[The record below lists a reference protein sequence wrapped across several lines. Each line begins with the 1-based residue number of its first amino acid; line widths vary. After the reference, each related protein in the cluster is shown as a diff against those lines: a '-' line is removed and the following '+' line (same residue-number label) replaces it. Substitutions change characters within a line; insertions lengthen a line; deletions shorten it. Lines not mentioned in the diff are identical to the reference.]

1 MLNNEN
7 RYLFKFAWKSILR
20 NAGRSFFISF
30 SVALAVV
37 IAIWVTAFF
46 EGMNTQI
53 EQAVVNTNMGHF
65 QIQDPVYARTT
76 DSSSPL
82 QWSLG
87 LAAGLKEPFI
97 KAVSPELV
105 LDANISTPE
114 GAAALAVLG
123 IVPDLHANFLPIK
136 ENIIAGEFTQDGD
149 DFNVIIGQELAT
161 LFKFKV
167 GDQLVINYQDIMGEL
182 RSELLNI
189 KGIYHYNSK
198 GFEKKFVY
206 INQKS
211 WQKLFFSAYTG
222 KILFNR
228 IALMATDLQ
237 KEPILQKRFEG
248 TELKIKTWKNLNP
261 EMAVVLDFHSGMI
274 NFFYLIIGITITMT
288 ILTPVRMLWQER
300 LSELRMMTV
309 IGISQKKLWKFGLF
323 EVLQMILF
331 SAALSIFLAVTIIG
345 TQSYTGIDFR
355 YLSDGVAIER
365 AGINLP
371 GIIYPQLSFS
381 HLIVIFV
388 FVVFVLSV
396 SYLWSIHSTLKKLE
410 AEL

>member
-7 RYLFKFAWKSILR
+7 RYLFKFAWKSIQR

-82 QWSLG
+82 QWSPG
-87 LAAGLKEPFI
+87 LERGLKEPFI
-97 KAVSPELV
+97 KAASPELV

-114 GAAALAVLG
+114 GAAALTVLG

-136 ENIIAGEFTQDGD
+136 ENIVEGEFTQDGD
-149 DFNVIIGQELAT
+149 DFSVVIGQELAT

-189 KGIYHYNSK
+189 KGIYNYNSK

-228 IALMATDLQ
+228 IALMATSL
-237 KEPILQKRFEG
+237 KEEPVLQKRFEG

-371 GIIYPQLSFS
+371 GIIYPQLSFN

>member
-46 EGMNTQI
+46 EGMNSQI

-82 QWSLG
+82 EWTPGIAQ
-87 LAAGLKEPFI
+87 GLKEPFI
-97 KAVSPELV
+97 KGVSPELV

-114 GAAALAVLG
+114 GSAALTVLG
-123 IVPDLHANFLPIK
+123 VVPDLHAEFLPIK
-136 ENIIAGEFTQDGD
+136 ENITSGAFTEKNDEFG
-149 DFNVIIGQELAT
+149 VVIGQELAT
-161 LFKFKV
+161 LFKFNV

-211 WQKLFFSAYTG
+211 WQQLFFSAYTG
-222 KILFNR
+222 KVLFNR
-228 IALMATDLQ
+228 IALMTTGL
-237 KEPILQKRFEG
+237 KEEPLLQKRFEG
-248 TELKIKTWKNLNP
+248 TELKLKTWKNLNP
-261 EMAVVLDFHSGMI
+261 EMAVVLDFHAGMI
-274 NFFYLIIGITITMT
+274 SFFYLIIGITITMT

-331 SAALSIFLAVTIIG
+331 SASLSIFLAVSIIG

-371 GIIYPQLSFS
+371 GIIYPQLSLN
-381 HLIVIFV
+381 HLVVTFL

>member
-114 GAAALAVLG
+114 GAAAL
-123 IVPDLHANFLPIK
+123 
-136 ENIIAGEFTQDGD
+136 
-149 DFNVIIGQELAT
+149 
-161 LFKFKV
+161 
-167 GDQLVINYQDIMGEL
+167 
-182 RSELLNI
+182 SC
-189 KGIYHYNSK
+189 
-198 GFEKKFVY
+198 
-206 INQKS
+206 
-211 WQKLFFSAYTG
+211 
-222 KILFNR
+222 
-228 IALMATDLQ
+228 
-237 KEPILQKRFEG
+237 
-248 TELKIKTWKNLNP
+248 
-261 EMAVVLDFHSGMI
+261 SG
-274 NFFYLIIGITITMT
+274 NC
-288 ILTPVRMLWQER
+288 
-300 LSELRMMTV
+300 
-309 IGISQKKLWKFGLF
+309 
-323 EVLQMILF
+323 
-331 SAALSIFLAVTIIG
+331 A
-345 TQSYTGIDFR
+345 
-355 YLSDGVAIER
+355 
-365 AGINLP
+365 
-371 GIIYPQLSFS
+371 
-381 HLIVIFV
+381 
-388 FVVFVLSV
+388 
-396 SYLWSIHSTLKKLE
+396 
-410 AEL
+410 